1 MTPLAA
7 TAAAVLA
14 AGGAVL
20 AAALGTPPW
29 MAFGLAGLA
38 LVLAASVARTD
49 HEGLLDWFIPAG
61 LRAVELGV
69 ISAAGISAGVS
80 WPVLYT
86 LLTVIALYFYDLAA
100 GLDKAASPVA
110 RRDLGLGWP
119 ARSLIAIIAGAI
131 AVATVPAVATVV
143 YGILA
148 VYVAAVFVGAV
159 VSGTIRAS
167 REAAA

>member
-1 MTPLAA
+1 VP
-7 TAAAVLA
+7 
-14 AGGAVL
+14 
-20 AAALGTPPW
+20 
-29 MAFGLAGLA
+29 FGLAALA

-61 LRAVELGV
+61 LRAVELGA
-69 ISAAGISAGVS
+69 IGASGIAAGVA
-80 WPVLYT
+80 WPVLYA

-119 ARSLIAIIAGAI
+119 ARCLIAIAAGA
-131 AVATVPAVATVV
+131 AAAATVPAVATAV
-143 YGILA
+143 YAALA

-159 VSGTIRAS
+159 VAGTVRAS
-167 REAAA
+167 RAAAA